1 MQRLQFAELGAD
13 PEKTEGAVSVRP
25 RLAPLSAREQEV
37 LALVRAGLSNREIAG
52 RIYVA
57 TGTVKR
63 HLHNILGKLNAR
75 NRAEAVSVFEM
86 RDG

>member
-1 MQRLQFAELGAD
+1 MRGLPSIELDSRPGLTDGVVA
-13 PEKTEGAVSVRP
+13 VRP
-25 RLAPLSAREQEV
+25 RHTPLSAREREV
-37 LALVRAGLSNREIAG
+37 LELVRAGLSNREIAG

-57 TGTVKR
+57 PGTVKR
-63 HLHNILGKLNAR
+63 HLHNILGKLHAR

>member
-1 MQRLQFAELGAD
+1 MQRLQFAELTHEAELPDG
-13 PEKTEGAVSVRP
+13 PVSVRP
-25 RLAPLSAREQEV
+25 RHAPLSAREQEV

-75 NRAEAVSVFEM
+75 NRAEAVSAYEE
-86 RDG
+86 RA

>member
-1 MQRLQFAELGAD
+1 MQRLQFAELAAEAEHMDG
-13 PEKTEGAVSVRP
+13 PVSFRP
-25 RLAPLSAREQEV
+25 RHAPLSVREQEV

-63 HLHNILGKLNAR
+63 HLHNILSKLNAR

>member
-1 MQRLQFAELGAD
+1 MQRLHAAELTPDSAQPDGM
-13 PEKTEGAVSVRP
+13 VSIRP
-25 RLAPLSAREQEV
+25 RHAPLSAREQEV

-75 NRAEAVSVFEM
+75 NRAEAVSAYEE
-86 RDG
+86 RT

>member
-1 MQRLQFAELGAD
+1 MQRLQYAELTAEARQIDG
-13 PEKTEGAVSVRP
+13 TVSIRP
-25 RLAPLSAREQEV
+25 RHAPLSVREQEV

-63 HLHNILGKLNAR
+63 HLHNILSKLNAR
-75 NRAEAVSVFEM
+75 NRAEAVSAYEE
-86 RDG
+86 RS

>member
-1 MQRLQFAELGAD
+1 MQRLQFAELIHQAEP
-13 PEKTEGAVSVRP
+13 PEGPILVQP
-25 RLAPLSAREQEV
+25 RHAPLSAREQEV

-63 HLHNILGKLNAR
+63 HLHNILGKLHAR
-75 NRAEAVSVFEM
+75 NRAEAVSAYEE
-86 RDG
+86 RT

>member
-1 MQRLQFAELGAD
+1 MQRLHAAELTHDDAQAD
-13 PEKTEGAVSVRP
+13 GMVSVRP
-25 RLAPLSAREQEV
+25 RHAPLSAREQEV

-75 NRAEAVSVFEM
+75 NRAEAVSAYEE
-86 RDG
+86 RS

>member
-1 MQRLQFAELGAD
+1 MQRLLNAELT
-13 PEKTEGAVSVRP
+13 PEAERHDVVVSVRP
-25 RLAPLSAREQEV
+25 RHAPLSAREQEV

-52 RIYVA
+52 RTYVA

-63 HLHNILGKLNAR
+63 HLHNSLGKLNAR

>member
-1 MQRLQFAELGAD
+1 MQRLQYVELAADAEQTD
-13 PEKTEGAVSVRP
+13 GAVSLRP
-25 RLAPLSAREQEV
+25 RHAPLSLREQEV

-63 HLHNILGKLNAR
+63 HLHNILSKLNAR

-86 RDG
+86 TDG

>member
-1 MQRLQFAELGAD
+1 M
-13 PEKTEGAVSVRP
+13 
-25 RLAPLSAREQEV
+25 

-63 HLHNILGKLNAR
+63 HLRNILGKLNAR